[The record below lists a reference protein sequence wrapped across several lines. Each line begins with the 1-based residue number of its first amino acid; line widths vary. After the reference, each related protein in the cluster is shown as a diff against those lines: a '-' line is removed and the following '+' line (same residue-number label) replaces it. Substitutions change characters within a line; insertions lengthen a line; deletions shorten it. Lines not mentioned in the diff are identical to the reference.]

1 MPRII
6 VTTDGQDRR
15 VLLEERVVPEHF
27 DSEHYA
33 HRLVERVGWAV
44 SDAADSENPQPRRR

>member
-27 DSEHYA
+27 DSDHYA
-33 HRLVERVGWAV
+33 QRLVERVGWAV
-44 SDAADSENPQPRRR
+44 SDAADTESPAVRRR

>member
-27 DSEHYA
+27 DSDHYA
-33 HRLVERVGWAV
+33 QRLVERVGWAV
-44 SDAADSENPQPRRR
+44 SDAADTESPAPRRR